1 MENTGKKHIYFEVDV
16 VGYDNINVI
25 IFKIKKIF
33 FMYTYIIIYL
43 LLFSFFKKNKIYF
56 F

>member
-33 FMYTYIIIYL
+33 FMYTYNNI
-43 LLFSFFKKNKIYF
+43 FAFVFFF
-56 F
+56 